1 MYSKPTSQAGLEC
14 LSPALRLVLLRR
26 CRLRLLLM
34 HVLVLPLRQPLLESG
49 FVGSRCDAP
58 FQSGEGISTVAQ
70 DVGLFAVH
78 FGQRLSCVGA
88 SRVVGASGGRTGDE
102 GIVLS
107 GDPLKGSV
115 LVSVPIHY
123 GSRVFLIRFLEA
135 YACRNVEE
143 ILAVGMN
150 GNCNGTLMT
159 FTYST
164 FILVI

>member
-1 MYSKPTSQAGLEC
+1 MYSKPTPQAGLEC

-26 CRLRLLLM
+26 CRLRLFLM

-88 SRVVGASGGRTGDE
+88 SHVVGASGGRTGDE

-107 GDPLKGSV
+107 GNLLEGSV
-115 LVSVPIHY
+115 LVSVPIHDD
-123 GSRVFLIRFLEA
+123 SRVFLLRFLQVC
-135 YACRNVEE
+135 ACRNAEE
-143 ILAVGMN
+143 ILAVGTD
-150 GNCNGTLMT
+150 GKL
-159 FTYST
+159 
-164 FILVI
+164 